1 MNFIASLFASIG
13 GGLSQ
18 SMVVALVAVAI
29 FGGGYIKGAASVRAD
44 VAQEKLDIALAY
56 AGEIVRRQDT
66 ADGLAAE
73 NATLR
78 AVQAPKDRIITKEI
92 TRYVQV
98 TPPALRCVLPGTWR
112 LRHDLAATG
121 DPAAAEAGPLAAGT
135 DAPVEDA
142 TALEIVG
149 DNYQTCRV
157 AIAKLEGWQR
167 RYLTFEFKQ

>member
-18 SMVVALVAVAI
+18 GMVVALVAVSI

-73 NATLR
+73 NTTLR
-78 AVQAPKDRIITKEI
+78 AAQAPKDRIITKEV

-112 LRHDLAATG
+112 LRHDAAATG
-121 DPAAAEAGPLAAGT
+121 DPTAAEAGPLATGEA
-135 DAPVEDA
+135 DPVEDA
-142 TALEIVG
+142 AALQTVG
-149 DNYQTCRV
+149 ENYQACRN
-157 AIAKLEGWQR
+157 AIAQVEGWQR
-167 RYLTFEFKQ
+167 RYHRLEAPR